1 MVIETQMSHSYLEKK
16 KIYWRRYDCY
26 AAGRVCKICFHAI
39 PNIILLYDI
48 IIVCIIISHSMTKII
63 RLIIK
68 IIIYD
73 HVKIYFIIY
82 ILIHDIIIA
91 SLVSFFSFY
100 YSNENIT
107 SDFKNLDSHV
117 AKLDFGLR
125 VLF

>member
-1 MVIETQMSHSYLEKK
+1 
-16 KIYWRRYDCY
+16 
-26 AAGRVCKICFHAI
+26 
-39 PNIILLYDI
+39 
-48 IIVCIIISHSMTKII
+48 MTKII